1 MPPDLFIPIAEET
14 NLIGA
19 LGDWALKQACNDAVQ
34 WPGNV
39 RVAVNVSPIQF
50 GNLEFPASVALA
62 LSNSGLAPNRLELE
76 LTKSVFLNE
85 GDATDHMF
93 NTLKMLGVRF
103 ALDDFGTGYSSLG
116 YLKKAPFDKIKIDK
130 TFINGVTEEGSRNV
144 AIVKAIVSLAEG
156 LSMDT
161 TAEGIEAHD
170 ELAKMNELGVKLIQG
185 YIFARA
191 LAFEEVSEALANGE
205 WIIEPNGPSKYRTDR
220 MTVLRKIGLI
230 HEDHRYD
237 VMMRNISRSGCLVEG
252 LLDLPKGTQFVADFG
267 EGQLVVAHVRRSS
280 GPMSGLE
287 FETSLVDD
295 GAGGL
300 CTRHRVSP
308 YMLAAAGMP
317 LGALPPGQYPLGPGG
332 MAGGAA
338 AFSMPKFAQA
348 IDTARKTK
356 RQEG

>member
-1 MPPDLFIPIAEET
+1 MSPDVFIPIAEET

-19 LGDWALKQACNDAVQ
+19 LGDWALKQACADAVQ

-50 GNLEFPASVALA
+50 GNLEFPTSVAQALA
-62 LSNSGLAPNRLELE
+62 NSGLAPDRLELE
-76 LTKSVFLNE
+76 LTEIGLPQRGRRDRRTCS
-85 GDATDHMF
+85 T
-93 NTLKMLGVRF
+93 TLKMLGVRF

-144 AIVKAIVSLAEG
+144 AIIKSIVSLAEG
-156 LSMDT
+156 LDMDT

-185 YIFARA
+185 YIYARA
-191 LAFEEVSEALANGE
+191 AGFEEVSEALANGE
-205 WIIEPNGPSKYRTDR
+205 WIIEPHGPSKYRTDR

-252 LLDLPKGTQFVADFG
+252 FARSAAKAPSSSSISAKASWSWPCPQVLRADGGSRIRDL
-267 EGQLVVAHVRRSS
+267 
-280 GPMSGLE
+280 
-287 FETSLVDD
+287 
-295 GAGGL
+295 AG
-300 CTRHRVSP
+300 R
-308 YMLAAAGMP
+308 
-317 LGALPPGQYPLGPGG
+317 
-332 MAGGAA
+332 
-338 AFSMPKFAQA
+338 
-348 IDTARKTK
+348 
-356 RQEG
+356 